1 MNYNQA
7 ARLVAAEKRR
17 LEDLLRRYIAQLDVD
32 ECDRSKLAAA
42 VGLKPRM
49 AKGKRP
55 GG

>member
-17 LEDLLRRYIAQLDVD
+17 LDELLRVYIARLDAS